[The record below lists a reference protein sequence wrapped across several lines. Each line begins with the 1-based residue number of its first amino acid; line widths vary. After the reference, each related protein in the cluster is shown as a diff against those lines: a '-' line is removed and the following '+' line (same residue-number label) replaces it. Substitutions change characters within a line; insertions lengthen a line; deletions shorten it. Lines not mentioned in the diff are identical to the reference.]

1 MLFRSKPHLLA
12 AMLLLRLPMEVRLA
26 LDFQRIPYEVAVL
39 AVGKLNIP
47 KSASEGTL
55 EHNIQNARRY
65 YNAVVDFNTKILQI
79 PTNIFAGIL
88 GYKQREFFEV
98 SVAADREVPKVSFGS
113 PTA

>member
-1 MLFRSKPHLLA
+1 
-12 AMLLLRLPMEVRLA
+12 MLLLRLPMEVRLA

-79 PTNIFAGIL
+79 PTTIFAGIL
-88 GYKQREFFEV
+88 GYKLREFFGV
-98 SVAADREVPKVSFGS
+98 SRSSVSACVSADREVPKVSFGS